1 MSESERLALII
12 DDSPTALAVLSRMLR
27 RLQVTVDTVLSGEEA
42 LIYLKDHLPDIIFLD
57 HIMPGMD
64 GFEALRSIKGSART
78 KTIPVVMYTSQKER
92 KYAEEAKQLGAADV
106 INKQVTGGILS
117 QVLDHVWQGSQP
129 ANDPDGFVESLVD
142 VVDEVNRS
150 QIVSDAAVAEEQAQR
165 ELMGLKTPNSAY
177 NPLDRLFKYYL
188 DVQLREL
195 QAANEDLFQR
205 FSTLI
210 LAKDDEPKGPPAR
223 SSFLLSLIFVMLAV
237 VSTTVSVS
245 LYEQMDRQKREV
257 TQLLQ
262 KIERENLATQQ
273 ATTDRLKTLESQY
286 RGSIKDQANLL
297 SAVKRLSAG
306 DAKTKSTRDTIVNE
320 EVEATDAEETE
331 AHQPVEHNYSDKPEN
346 DSDKPEKVE
355 EGTPEA
361 SEAASEEIS
370 EDL

>member
-78 KTIPVVMYTSQKER
+78 KAIPVVMYTSQKER
-92 KYAEEAKQLGAADV
+92 KYAEEAKQLGAVDV

-117 QVLDHVWQGSQP
+117 QVLDHVWQGNQP
-129 ANDPDGFVESLVD
+129 ANDADGFVESLSD

-165 ELMGLKTPNSAY
+165 ELMGLKTPKAAA

-210 LAKDDEPKGPPAR
+210 LAKDDQPQSPPAR

-245 LYEQMDRQKREV
+245 LYEQMDRQKREIA
-257 TQLLQ
+257 QLLQ
-262 KIERENLATQQ
+262 NIGRENLATQKSSME
-273 ATTDRLKTLESQY
+273 RLKALESQY
-286 RGSIKDQANLL
+286 RGSMKDQANILT
-297 SAVKRLSAG
+297 AVKRLSVG
-306 DAKTKSTRDTIVNE
+306 DAKTKSTGETTFNDEI
-320 EVEATDAEETE
+320 EATEPDETE
-331 AHQPVEHNYSDKPEN
+331 AHQTHEHGDAADKT
-346 DSDKPEKVE
+346 EKVDE
-355 EGTPEA
+355 AAPEA
-361 SEAASEEIS
+361 SEAASEEPT
-370 EDL
+370 EE